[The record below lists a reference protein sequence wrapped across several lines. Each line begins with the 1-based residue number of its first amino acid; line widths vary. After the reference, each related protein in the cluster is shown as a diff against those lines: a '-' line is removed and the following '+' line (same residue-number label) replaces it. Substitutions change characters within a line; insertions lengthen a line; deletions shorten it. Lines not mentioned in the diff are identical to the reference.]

1 MYVKL
6 IFVFIFLPF
15 LIPSQVF
22 ALLPSEVLVIANRFA
37 PDSVKLAHYY
47 MEKRGIPKENLLK
60 ITTTEK
66 EGCSR
71 DDYDENIARPVK
83 KAVLKNK
90 QIKALVT
97 VYGVPLKVGSP
108 KLNTEEKWQLEQLQ
122 YESKQLKAALKK
134 LKEKSELKSE
144 EQVNLKSQLNIVSHK
159 MKELRKGDYSA
170 AVDSEL
176 TLLMNDNYDLKFWLP
191 NPYFVGNSK
200 LKLPIGKDDVL
211 FVSRLDGPSPDIV
224 RRIIDDSLTAEENGL
239 TGKAYFDAKS
249 KRSTKKKLKGTGF
262 YDQSLHLAADQV
274 LDRKILSV
282 VVDEKGELFQPGD
295 APEAAL
301 YCGWYS
307 YAKYIDAFDWVPG
320 AVGYHIAS
328 VECATLRPGKSQ
340 VWCKRMLEDGAAAV
354 IGPVDE
360 PYVQAFP
367 VPEIFFHYLTDGYY
381 NLVESYFLSVPYISW
396 RMVLVGDPLYRPFKN
411 SRLLQD

>member
-1 MYVKL
+1 MLLKIKL
-6 IFVFIFLPF
+6 IFIILIF
-15 LIPSQVF
+15 LIPSQAW
-22 ALLPSEVLVIANRFA
+22 ALLPSEVLIIANRFA
-37 PDSVKLAHYY
+37 PDSVDLAQYY
-47 MEKRGIPKENLLK
+47 MGKRGIPKENLLK

-71 DDYDENIARPVK
+71 DDYNDNIARPIR
-83 KAVLKNK
+83 KAVVKNK
-90 QIKALVT
+90 KIKAIVT
-97 VYGVPLKVGSP
+97 IYGVPLKVGSP

-122 YESKQLKAALKK
+122 YESKQLNAALNK
-134 LKEKSELKSE
+134 LNEKSEAE
-144 EQVNLKSQLNIVSHK
+144 EKKNLKSQLKIVSKK
-159 MKELRKGDYSA
+159 MKKLRKGDYSA

-176 TLLMNDNYDLKFWLP
+176 ALVLNENYDLKFWLP
-191 NPYFVGNSK
+191 NPYFVGYSK
-200 LKLPIGKDDVL
+200 HKLPVGKDDVL

-239 TGKAYFDAKS
+239 SGKAYFDAKS
-249 KRSTKKKLKGTGF
+249 KRSNKKKLNGTGF

-274 LDRKILSV
+274 KARQFMPVI
-282 VVDEKGELFQPGD
+282 VDEKRELFQPGD
-295 APEAAL
+295 APDAAL

-328 VECATLRPGKSQ
+328 AECATLRPGKSQ

-354 IGPVDE
+354 IGPVGE

-367 VPEIFFHYLTDGYY
+367 VPEIFFHYLSDGYY
-381 NLVESYFLSVPYISW
+381 NLVESYFLSLPYLSW

-411 SRLLQD
+411 TKSLQD